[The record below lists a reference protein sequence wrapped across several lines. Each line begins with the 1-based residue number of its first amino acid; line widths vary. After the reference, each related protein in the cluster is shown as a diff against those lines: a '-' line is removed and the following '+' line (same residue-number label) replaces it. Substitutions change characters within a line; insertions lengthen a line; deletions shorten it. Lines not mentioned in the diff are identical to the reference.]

1 MPDSARV
8 SSLEAI
14 EAFRA
19 TLIIYREKAGRVL
32 DEVSDSVVR
41 TRLWLQTNC
50 VAHWQNEVR
59 QRDRDL
65 KEKLQELFSAQM
77 SGLRNA
83 PFAQQQAV
91 RKAKE
96 ALREAEARLQAVR
109 HWNRQFDQHVEP
121 LAHQVEKF
129 RHDLGHDLGKAVTW
143 LMELSKTLNAY
154 AELSQTT
161 AAGSALPVSSEKPG
175 GTPASAEGN
184 EKS

>member
-91 RKAKE
+91 RKAKGYSSY
-96 ALREAEARLQAVR
+96 
-109 HWNRQFDQHVEP
+109 
-121 LAHQVEKF
+121 EKF
-129 RHDLGHDLGKAVTW
+129 ANQHDISRMQYW
-143 LMELSKTLNAY
+143 RY
-154 AELSQTT
+154 
-161 AAGSALPVSSEKPG
+161 EK
-175 GTPASAEGN
+175 
-184 EKS
+184 

>member
-14 EAFRA
+14 ETFRSS
-19 TLIIYREKAGRVL
+19 LIIYREKAGRIL
-32 DEVSDSVVR
+32 DEVNDSVVR
-41 TRLWLQTNC
+41 TRLWLQTNRI
-50 VAHWQNEVR
+50 AHWQNEVR
-59 QRDRDL
+59 QRDREL

-96 ALREAEARLQAVR
+96 ALREAEARLQTVR
-109 HWNRQFDQHVEP
+109 QWNRQFDQHVEP

-129 RHDLGHDLGKAVTW
+129 RHDLGHDLGKAVAW
-143 LMELSKTLNAY
+143 LMELSKTLSAY

-161 AAGSALPVSSEKPG
+161 AASSPAPVSSEKPADA
-175 GTPASAEGN
+175 PASAGGN
-184 EKS
+184 GKS